1 MADQVRISLR
11 MAYIAPILR
20 ELQIVKCYSN
30 TYAYHESIL
39 NMLPARGN
47 RWRCTEL
54 IEKTSGANRTF
65 ARVFRSKSALV
76 SRRDKW
82 PTTRKPVFLV
92 GYWCHPQ
99 RG

>member
-54 IEKTSGANRTF
+54 IEKISGANQTI
-65 ARVFRSKSALV
+65 A
-76 SRRDKW
+76 
-82 PTTRKPVFLV
+82 
-92 GYWCHPQ
+92 
-99 RG
+99 